1 LSLRSIGPRV
11 LLLAVLAAIPSVL
24 SAQSSIFG
32 VRGLGLPGRPL
43 TPATRA
49 TGGSFALFDGE
60 SSFNPAA
67 LAFLKAPTASFV
79 LTPTWRHWESP
90 AGNASLR
97 ETRFPLMAVSGPI
110 PGTDIGVGVSFGS
123 YADRDFRLS
132 TIDTIML
139 RGAPVEVTDTIAS
152 LGGLNEIRL
161 AAGKVFGGR
170 TTLGAAVYWI
180 TGSNRIDARRS
191 FADSTYLPV
200 RQTAELSYQGFGVSV
215 GVVHKVRQNLQV
227 ALYARTD
234 GHANVD
240 LDSTAV
246 YTVDLPYTIGAGA
259 QFKPSRHLTVAG
271 QAVWRS
277 WSGANSDLQARGAP
291 GAANTLELSAG
302 GELVR
307 NLRRPGSL
315 PVRFG
320 ARYAQLPFP
329 VEAGARP
336 REIGLSLGTGVRFAQ
351 DRAAIDLTLEHAWRS
366 ESSRYSERALTLVL
380 GLSVHPYTGR

>member
-1 LSLRSIGPRV
+1 MSLPPLAPRA
-11 LLLAVLAAIPSVL
+11 LLLAMLAAIPSAL
-24 SAQSSIFG
+24 PAQSSIFG

-49 TGGSFALFDGE
+49 TGGSFGLFDGE
-60 SSFNPAA
+60 SSLNPAA

-90 AGNASLR
+90 AGSAGLR
-97 ETRFPLMAVSGPI
+97 ETRFPLVAIGGPI

-132 TIDTIML
+132 TIDTIIL
-139 RGAPVEVTDTIAS
+139 RGAPVQVHDTIAS
-152 LGGLNEIRL
+152 LGGMNEIRL

-180 TGSNRIDARRS
+180 TGSNRLDARRV
-191 FADSTYLPV
+191 FGDSTFVPI

-215 GVVHKVRQNLQV
+215 GVVRKVRQNLQV
-227 ALYARTD
+227 ALYARAD

-246 YTVDLPYTIGAGA
+246 YTVDLPYTLGAGA
-259 QFKPSRHLTVAG
+259 QLKPSRRLTVAG
-271 QAVWRS
+271 QALWRS

-291 GAANTLELSAG
+291 GAVNTLEVSVG

-307 NLRRPGSL
+307 NLREPGAL
-315 PVRFG
+315 PIRFG

-336 REIGLSLGTGVRFAQ
+336 REIALSLGSGTRFAQ
-351 DRAAIDLTLEHAWRS
+351 DRAGIDLTLEHQWRS
-366 ESSRYSERALTLVL
+366 ESSRYSERALTLVI
-380 GLSVHPYTGR
+380 GLSVRPYSGR